1 MAQENVSKLLRQ
13 RGARLVTIES
23 EAPKRF
29 RLIRRGAIHMEEVLS
44 VTYRQEGVGKN
55 AEQGTQSIDSKRAP
69 EE

>member
-1 MAQENVSKLLRQ
+1 
-13 RGARLVTIES
+13 LVTIES

-44 VTYRQEGVGKN
+44 VTYREEGVGKN